1 MLARVGILGDIHCE
15 VARLRACLAHFRRRE
30 VEAVLAVGDIG
41 DGDGD
46 LDETC
51 ALLKSAGVLAVAGN
65 HERWLLAGQMRDLP
79 HATPAA
85 ALSAS
90 ARAYLASLPRTR
102 TFESPRGPVLLCH
115 GLGEDD
121 MSSVKPDDYG
131 YDLENNRALWDLVE
145 SQTARFVINGHTH
158 RVMLRNISG
167 LTILNAG
174 SLTSERRPV
183 CVVADFD
190 EGHMQLWDFEGAEL
204 KTAERW
210 TFEQA
215 SRPHL

>member
-1 MLARVGILGDIHCE
+1 MLTRVGILGDIHCE
-15 VARLRACLAHFRRRE
+15 VERLRRCLAQFQRAE
-30 VEAVLAVGDIG
+30 VETVLAVGDIA

-51 ALLKSAGVLAVAGN
+51 ALLKNAGVVAVAGN
-65 HERWLLAGQMRDLP
+65 HERWLLAGQMRELP
-79 HATPAA
+79 HATPK
-85 ALSAS
+85 SAFS
-90 ARAYLASLPRTR
+90 SAARAYLASLPKTR
-102 TFESPRGPVLLCH
+102 KFESPRGPVLLCH

-131 YDLENNRALWDLVE
+131 YDLENNRALWELVE
-145 SQTARFVINGHTH
+145 GEAARFVINGHTH

-174 SLTSERRPV
+174 SLTSEHRPV
-183 CVVADFD
+183 CVIADFD
-190 EGHMQLWDFEGAEL
+190 EGHMQLWDFVGEQL
-204 KTAERW
+204 KMAERW

-215 SRPHL
+215 SRPHQ

>member
-15 VARLRACLAHFRRRE
+15 VARLRECLAHFARSE
-30 VEAVLAVGDIG
+30 VDAVLAVGDIA
-41 DGDGD
+41 DGAGD

-51 ALLKSAGVLAVAGN
+51 ALLKKAGVIAVAGN
-65 HERWLLAGQMRDLP
+65 HERWLLAGQMRELP
-79 HATPAA
+79 YATPKAA
-85 ALSAS
+85 FSAS
-90 ARAYLASLPRTR
+90 ARAYLTSLPRTY
-102 TFESPRGPVLLCH
+102 TFDSPRGSVLLCH
-115 GLGEDD
+115 GLGDDD

-145 SQTARFVINGHTH
+145 SETARFVINGHTH

-167 LTILNAG
+167 LTIVNAG
-174 SLTSERRPV
+174 SLTSEHRPV
-183 CVVADFD
+183 CVIADFD
-190 EGHMQLWDFEGAEL
+190 EGHLQLWDFEGSKLEL
-204 KTAERW
+204 AERW

>member
-15 VARLRACLAHFRRRE
+15 VARLRACLAHFRQCE
-30 VEAVLAVGDIG
+30 LDAVLAVGDIA

-51 ALLKSAGVLAVAGN
+51 ALLKSARVIAVSGN
-65 HERWLLAGQMRDLP
+65 HERWLLAGQMRDLE
-79 HATPAA
+79 HATPKAA
-85 ALSAS
+85 FSPT
-90 ARAYLASLPRTR
+90 ARAYLSALPKTY
-102 TFESPRGPVLLCH
+102 TFDCPRGPVLLCH

-131 YDLENNRALWDLVE
+131 YDLENNRALWELVE
-145 SQTARFVINGHTH
+145 SETARFVINGHTH

-167 LTILNAG
+167 LTLINAG
-174 SLTSERRPV
+174 SLTSDHRPV

-190 EGHMQLWDFEGAEL
+190 EGHVQLWDFEGAQL
-204 KTAERW
+204 KQAERW